1 MDFFDTLIRY
11 ETDLWNHLDRT
22 LLSEGAVTLATL
34 EALRVVDR
42 HAGRARVHEL
52 QDDLRIT
59 VGAASKLADRLEK
72 AGLAVRSAN
81 PDDRRSSILTLTPE
95 GRAEHARGVEVL
107 DQALTAHLAG
117 EGSAL
122 EALTSSIRR
131 LNGRLTTETVR

>member
-22 LLSEGAVTLATL
+22 LLADGAVSLATL
-34 EALRVVDR
+34 EALRVVER

-52 QDDLRIT
+52 QDDLRLT

-81 PDDRRSSILTLTPE
+81 PDDRRSSILSLTSE
-95 GRAEHARGVEVL
+95 GRAEHAHGVEVL
-107 DQALTAHLAG
+107 DKALTTHLADDDG
-117 EGSAL
+117 EIEG
-122 EALTSSIRR
+122 LTISIQR
-131 LNGRLTTETVR
+131 LSGRLTTEAVR

>member
-11 ETDLWNHLDRT
+11 ETDLWNYLDRT
-22 LLSEGAVTLATL
+22 LLSEGAVSLATL

-122 EALTSSIRR
+122 EALMSSIRR
-131 LNGRLTTETVR
+131 LNGRLTTGAVR